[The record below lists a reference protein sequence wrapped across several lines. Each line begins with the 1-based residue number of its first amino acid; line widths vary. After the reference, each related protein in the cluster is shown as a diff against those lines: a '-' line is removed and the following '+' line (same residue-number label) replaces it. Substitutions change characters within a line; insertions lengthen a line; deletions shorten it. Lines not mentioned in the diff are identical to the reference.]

1 MESIVEAVSDMS
13 IPQGSPMRD
22 EISCHSDSFVLSQ
35 YEYYKNHLGGRE
47 RDFHTIHGLYTKYRS
62 EAIRRGLLPF
72 NA

>member
-1 MESIVEAVSDMS
+1 
-13 IPQGSPMRD
+13 MRD